1 LSFVIWDLNNSILRR
16 EELKNQFGS
25 YKLPIGHN
33 VEVLDIKK
41 KIESVMRSSDQSCA
55 SPVASA
61 LYGISTIYGA
71 AQKLRAGCYRQKILP
86 SRRLPCRVISVGNIT
101 VGGTGKTPMTI
112 FLAQKLK
119 QAGCRV
125 AILSRGYKGGAERQG
140 GIVSDGNCLL
150 MDSQR
155 AGDEPF
161 MMAGRLKDI
170 PVIVGKKRFEAGR
183 LAVSKFQPDVIVLDD
198 AFQHLQL
205 KRDIDIVLLDHDQ
218 PFGNTHL
225 LPRGILREPLTAMKR
240 ATACILT
247 RCPDDANET
256 AQASIAAIKS
266 ILPATPVFKS
276 SSEPYCYT
284 VKEGAL
290 PSIPAASNFSAPR
303 DLKDHKTRKVFGFS
317 GIARNDD
324 FQRTV
329 KTLGFNVTGFLEFS
343 DHHRYAEPDLQTI
356 VRTAGESGAR
366 QLITTEKDY
375 ARLTTKGACPMDLV
389 VVGVR
394 AAFQDDGQD
403 FITFIQDRL

>member
-1 LSFVIWDLNNSILRR
+1 
-16 EELKNQFGS
+16 
-25 YKLPIGHN
+25 
-33 VEVLDIKK
+33 
-41 KIESVMRSSDQSCA
+41 MRSPDQTSTSPMA
-55 SPVASA
+55 ST
-61 LYGISTIYGA
+61 LYGISTVYGA

-86 SRRLPCRVISVGNIT
+86 SKRLPCRVISVGNIT

-112 FLAQKLK
+112 FLAQKL
-119 QAGCRV
+119 QQTGYRV
-125 AILSRGYKGGAERQG
+125 AIVSRGYKGGAERQG
-140 GIVSDGNCLL
+140 GIVSDGNGLL
-150 MDSQR
+150 MDSGR

-161 MMAGRLKDI
+161 MMAGRLKDV

-183 LAVSKFQPDVIVLDD
+183 LAVNKFQPDVIVLDD

-240 ATACILT
+240 ATAFILT
-247 RCPDDANET
+247 RCRADANET
-256 AQASIAAIKS
+256 AEAPIAALKS
-266 ILPATPVFKS
+266 LLPETPIFKS
-276 SSEPYCYT
+276 SSVPYYYA

-290 PSIPAASNFSAPR
+290 PPIPAASNFSAPR
-303 DLKDHKTRKVFGFS
+303 NLKDLKNRKVFGFS

-329 KTLGFNVTGFLEFS
+329 KTLGFDVTGFLEFP
-343 DHHRYAEPDLQTI
+343 DHHLYAEPDLLTI

-375 ARLTTKGACPMDLV
+375 VRLTGKGACPMDLV

-394 AAFQDDGQD
+394 VAFGDDGQG
-403 FITFIQDRL
+403 FIAFIRDRLRHGRSNSVGDT